1 MRITHRPSRL
11 AAALATA
18 FLLTITAC
26 SKSADSPT
34 APVAKTTIGTEI
46 DDSVVTANVMSAFVS
61 ESDIKSLDIK
71 VETRKGEVQL
81 SGFVESQVQ
90 MDRAIVVARAVPGVT
105 GVQNNMGLKGAARTV
120 GVKVDD
126 GIVTAGVKAAL
137 LADEKVKSM
146 DIAVVTRKGEVQLSG
161 FVDGQSQMDRAV
173 MVARAVDGVNGVSN
187 EMSIKK

>member
-11 AAALATA
+11 AAALATTL
-18 FLLTITAC
+18 LLTITAC
-26 SKSADSPT
+26 SKSADAPT
-34 APVAKTTIGTEI
+34 EPVAKTTIGTAI

-81 SGFVESQVQ
+81 SGFVESQTQ

-105 GVQNNMGLKGAARTV
+105 GVQNNMGLKGTARTV

-161 FVDGQSQMDRAV
+161 FVDGQSQIDRAV

>member
-1 MRITHRPSRL
+1 MRITNRPSRL
-11 AAALATA
+11 VAALATTL
-18 FLLTITAC
+18 LLTITAC
-26 SKSADSPT
+26 SKSADPPT

-61 ESDIKSLDIK
+61 ESDIKSLDLK

-90 MDRAIVVARAVPGVT
+90 MDRAILVARAVPGVT

-173 MVARAVDGVNGVSN
+173 MVARAVEGVNGVSN
-187 EMSIKK
+187 VMSIKK

>member
-1 MRITHRPSRL
+1 MRITNRPSRL
-11 AAALATA
+11 VAALATTL
-18 FLLTITAC
+18 LLTITAC
-26 SKSADSPT
+26 GKLADPPT

>member
-1 MRITHRPSRL
+1 MHITNRPTRL
-11 AAALATA
+11 AAALAA
-18 FLLTITAC
+18 ALLLTITAC
-26 SKSADSPT
+26 SKSADAPT

-46 DDSVVTANVMSAFVS
+46 DDSVVTANVTSAFVS

-81 SGFVESQVQ
+81 SGFVESQTQ

>member
-1 MRITHRPSRL
+1 MRITHRPCRL
-11 AAALATA
+11 AAALATTL
-18 FLLTITAC
+18 LLTITAC
-26 SKSADSPT
+26 SKSADPPT

-105 GVQNNMGLKGAARTV
+105 GVQNTMGLKGAARTV

-187 EMSIKK
+187 VMSIKK

>member
-1 MRITHRPSRL
+1 VL
-11 AAALATA
+11 
-18 FLLTITAC
+18 
-26 SKSADSPT
+26 
-34 APVAKTTIGTEI
+34 
-46 DDSVVTANVMSAFVS
+46 SAFVS
-61 ESDIKSLDIK
+61 ESDIKALDLK

-81 SGFVESQVQ
+81 SGFVESQAQ

-105 GVQNNMGLKGAARTV
+105 DVRNNMGLKGAARTV

-137 LADEKVKSM
+137 MADEKVKSF
-146 DIAVVTRKGEVQLSG
+146 DISVVTRKGEVQLSG

-173 MVARAVDGVNGVSN
+173 MVATAVEGVSRVSN

>member
-11 AAALATA
+11 AAALATTL
-18 FLLTITAC
+18 LLTITAC
-26 SKSADSPT
+26 SKSADPPT

-105 GVQNNMGLKGAARTV
+105 GVQNNMGLKGATRTV

-137 LADEKVKSM
+137 LADENVKSM